1 MRFIGRLKNRRAACS
16 IPFPKELKGGAAG
29 MIAPLPI
36 LCVFLAAAT
45 PPPDTQFV
53 QVAPLP
59 VQAAGIVRSAGQA
72 RAVVLLEG
80 LDLHPLRPRR
90 ATEALLRPWQKPGS
104 VLVRAVARDGD
115 VFAFTYA
122 QTAPVTDIAD
132 LPVLGE
138 GIQRLRQAGYKEV
151 VLVGFSAGGLVA
163 RQFVE
168 DNPTAGVTRVI
179 QVCAPNVGTSLAKVK
194 MAVGPLQEPFL
205 QSLNKEVRARVL
217 EERQGKKIPD
227 SVEFVCVVGNGL
239 GLGDGVVSTRSQWPE
254 ELQAQ
259 GVPAVLV
266 ETEHWRAV
274 NAERTAQVLARLVR
288 ESHPRWDAAQVAAA
302 RKRLWP

>member
-1 MRFIGRLKNRRAACS
+1 
-16 IPFPKELKGGAAG
+16 
-29 MIAPLPI
+29 MIARLPI
-36 LCVFLAAAT
+36 LCLFLTAAT

-59 VQAAGIVRSAGQA
+59 GPDAGIVRSAGQV

-80 LDLHPLRPRR
+80 LNLHPLRPRR

-104 VLVRAVARDGD
+104 VLVRAIARDGD

-132 LPVLGE
+132 LPVLSE
-138 GIQRLRQAGYKEV
+138 SIQRLRQAGYKEV

-168 DNPTAGVTRVI
+168 DNPAAGVTKVI
-179 QVCAPNVGTSLAKVK
+179 QVCAPNVGSSLAKVK
-194 MAVGPLQEPFL
+194 MAAAPVQERFL
-205 QSLNKEVRARVL
+205 QSLGKPERARVL
-217 EERQGKKIPD
+217 EARQGKKIPD

-239 GLGDGVVSTRSQWPE
+239 GAGDGVVSTRSQWPE
-254 ELQAQ
+254 DLQAQ
-259 GVPAVLV
+259 GVPAVSV
-266 ETEHWRAV
+266 ETEHWRV
-274 NAERTAQVLARLVR
+274 VTAERTAQILARLVR
-288 ESHPRWDAAQVAAA
+288 DSQPRWDAAQVAAA

>member
-1 MRFIGRLKNRRAACS
+1 MMAH
-16 IPFPKELKGGAAG
+16 
-29 MIAPLPI
+29 LPI
-36 LCVFLAAAT
+36 LCIFLTAAL

-53 QVAPLP
+53 QVAPIP
-59 VQAAGIVRSAGQA
+59 VQAAGILRSAGQV
-72 RAVVLLEG
+72 RAVVLIEG

-104 VLVRAVARDGD
+104 VLVRAVAPDGD

-132 LPVLGE
+132 LPVLSDS
-138 GIQRLRQAGYKEV
+138 IKRLREAGYKEV

-168 DNPTAGVTRVI
+168 DNPAAGVTKVI
-179 QVCAPNVGTSLAKVK
+179 QVCAPNVGSALAKVK
-194 MAVGPLQEPFL
+194 MAVGPVQEPFL
-205 QSLNKEVRARVL
+205 QSLSKQARARVL
-217 EERQGKKIPD
+217 EERQDKKIPKG
-227 SVEFVCVVGNGL
+227 VEFVCVVGNGL
-239 GLGDGVVSTRSQWPE
+239 SIGDGVVSTRSQWPE
-254 ELQAQ
+254 DLQAQ

-266 ETEHWRAV
+266 ETEHWKAV
-274 NAERTAQVLARLVR
+274 WAERTAQVLARLVR
-288 ESHPRWDAAQVAAA
+288 DSQPRWDAAQVAAA